1 MHYFPRKLTFFRVL
15 AHCCANQFMYI
26 IFNFLFSFFIKVSGL
41 LNKSVLRPAKSGSG
55 ERISKTVKQRMAEYY
70 HDMLW
75 QNVGELVQQSVL
87 WYDLPGY
94 VHLPFALQHPRIC
107 LGLSNVLNDNM
118 YSQFGGKL
126 LRIYHCFELPN
137 TG

>member
-1 MHYFPRKLTFFRVL
+1 MLSK
-15 AHCCANQFMYI
+15 A
-26 IFNFLFSFFIKVSGL
+26 
-41 LNKSVLRPAKSGSG
+41 VLRPAKSGSG

-87 WYDLPGY
+87 WYDLPGF

-107 LGLSNVLNDNM
+107 LGLSNVINDNM
-118 YSQFGGKL
+118 YNQFGGLYKIFYQIIRSYLDVKKSLMMDFWQKL
-126 LRIYHCFELPN
+126 QIKCSSTHHIIADMD
-137 TG
+137 

>member
-1 MHYFPRKLTFFRVL
+1 M
-15 AHCCANQFMYI
+15 
-26 IFNFLFSFFIKVSGL
+26 
-41 LNKSVLRPAKSGSG
+41 RPAKSGSG

-118 YSQFGGKL
+118 YSQFGGKVM
-126 LRIYHCFELPN
+126 N
-137 TG
+137 

>member
-1 MHYFPRKLTFFRVL
+1 MLSK
-15 AHCCANQFMYI
+15 A
-26 IFNFLFSFFIKVSGL
+26 
-41 LNKSVLRPAKSGSG
+41 VLRPAKSGSG

-75 QNVGELVQQSVL
+75 QNVGELAQQSVL

-107 LGLSNVLNDNM
+107 LGLANIIQDNM
-118 YSQFGGKL
+118 YSQPGGK
-126 LRIYHCFELPN
+126 N
-137 TG
+137 TKITSFHAYRKDKE

>member
-1 MHYFPRKLTFFRVL
+1 M
-15 AHCCANQFMYI
+15 
-26 IFNFLFSFFIKVSGL
+26 
-41 LNKSVLRPAKSGSG
+41 RPAKSGSG

-126 LRIYHCFELPN
+126 LRIYHMKKIREITWKCFLDVDDHEYKFGSHYFISVK
-137 TG
+137 TSHFSYFKSRFYII

>member
-1 MHYFPRKLTFFRVL
+1 M
-15 AHCCANQFMYI
+15 
-26 IFNFLFSFFIKVSGL
+26 SGL
-41 LNKSVLRPAKSGSG
+41 LSKAVLRPAKSGSG

-75 QNVGELVQQSVL
+75 QNVGELAQQSVL

-107 LGLSNVLNDNM
+107 LGLANIIQDNM
-118 YSQFGGKL
+118 YSQPGGNYRTRAIITRSLYTFYPLFGSQKRFFNEVFSENYVLKYG
-126 LRIYHCFELPN
+126 
-137 TG
+137 

>member
-1 MHYFPRKLTFFRVL
+1 M
-15 AHCCANQFMYI
+15 
-26 IFNFLFSFFIKVSGL
+26 
-41 LNKSVLRPAKSGSG
+41 RPAKSGSG

-126 LRIYHCFELPN
+126 LRIYHIKKFVKLHGNVFLMSMIMNINSVVIISFQLKLLIFP
-137 TG
+137 TLKVDFTLHR